1 LTALRFALIGAG
13 RWGQVYIR
21 TILAMHDRA
30 TLSCVCTTRS
40 EIASTL
46 PSSVRFVSAWREAL
60 AAGCDAVIIA
70 TPPSTHAEILEAC
83 VAARLPCIVEKP
95 LCLDIQTAMR
105 LQKSIAKSGIPV
117 LVNHT
122 QLFHPAY
129 IALKQLLSSRQETVK
144 LVLSEGMGLGPFRLD
159 TPALWDWVVHD
170 VSLCLD
176 LISAS
181 PIGVTAIG
189 SSSANPHNSPEMV
202 SISLQFP
209 DDVTAWIASGNLSP
223 LKQRRLSVFTNSHIY
238 VVDDRSDVALSEAD
252 IDFSQRYTGGIVD
265 GLALRPIPLEPRI
278 EPMRNVLEYFVDH
291 VSAGKQG
298 NRFGLELAVETVEI
312 LSRCGELLGAPA
324 ANLRG

>member
-30 TLSCVCTTRS
+30 ALSCLCTSRS
-40 EIASTL
+40 EIASTV
-46 PSSVRFVSAWREAL
+46 PNSVRVVSVWREAL

-95 LCLDIQTAMR
+95 LCLDVQTALR
-105 LQKSIAKSGIPV
+105 LRKRVVESGVPV

-122 QLFHPAY
+122 QLFHSGY
-129 IALKQLLSSRQETVK
+129 TALKQLLSSRRETVK
-144 LVLSEGMGLGPFRLD
+144 LVLSEGMGLGPFRPD
-159 TPALWDWVVHD
+159 TPPLWDWAVHD

-176 LISAS
+176 LIGAS

-189 SSSANPHNSPEMV
+189 SSSINPHNSPEMV
-202 SISLQFP
+202 SISLQFLEG
-209 DDVTAWIASGNLSP
+209 VTAWIASGNLSP
-223 LKQRRLSVFTNSHIY
+223 LKQRRLSVFTNSHLY

-265 GLALRPIPLEPRI
+265 GLTMRAIPLEPRI

-291 VSAGKQG
+291 VAAGRQG
-298 NRFGLELAVETVEI
+298 NRFGLELAVATVAI
-312 LSRCGELLGAPA
+312 LSQCGELLGVPA
-324 ANLRG
+324 ANPRG